1 MDVQARLARALLD
14 RAGEGAHLVR
24 ARSRPWA
31 SATFTGLRHVLT
43 LAMRAERA
51 EAFADGLEES
61 AFDLPRHF
69 VADIALAGRSGT
81 GGTVLLEIEALTI
94 EEH

>member
-1 MDVQARLARALLD
+1 MDVQTRLARALLD
-14 RAGEGAHLVR
+14 RAGEGAHLAR

-43 LAMRAERA
+43 LAMRAERV
-51 EAFADGLEES
+51 EES

-81 GGTVLLEIEALTI
+81 DGTVLLEIEALTI